1 MAAACKTLDETR
13 TCKHVP
19 ALTWEK
25 EKTIA
30 RHLEQQLAAAQG
42 ITIPQDDDEDHS
54 INAGSNPNAALTPH
68 LHAHATGLQNKWSV
82 VMIVLEPSSPHY
94 KRWRDL
100 ILLMLRRYALDDHV
114 LSDVADTSIY

>member
-1 MAAACKTLDETR
+1 MPSSTSNLSIDKQQAAAAAATKRKKDDATAVAQSVAMAAACKTLDETR

-68 LHAHATGLQNKWSV
+68 LHAHATGLQNK
-82 VMIVLEPSSPHY
+82 
-94 KRWRDL
+94 
-100 ILLMLRRYALDDHV
+100 
-114 LSDVADTSIY
+114 